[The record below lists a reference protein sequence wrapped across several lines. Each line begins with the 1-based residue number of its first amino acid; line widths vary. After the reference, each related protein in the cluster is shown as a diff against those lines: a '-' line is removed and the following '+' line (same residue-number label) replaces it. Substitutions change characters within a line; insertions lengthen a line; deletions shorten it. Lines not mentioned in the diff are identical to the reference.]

1 MSLYR
6 SRLSSVNKYFFF
18 FWFFPF
24 LWRWRL
30 YLRKSTSPESLSL
43 EPTTLQTQ
51 ASIMSPN
58 SLLDP
63 NARYEYPAW
72 SEDDEV
78 PVTRT
83 ELRDI
88 FEDLTRKF
96 GFQVSSM
103 ENMIHHLLAQLDSRA
118 RRSNA
123 QSALVSLHASYI
135 GGEDANFKKW
145 YFAAQLDL
153 DEEIGFQNMKL
164 HGKAR
169 KRNLKLAKKRG
180 VSIDDQI
187 RLWSEQEEEFIKS
200 HPKISFTPAQL
211 KEEKSFRTADYKWK
225 LKMRELEPAQM
236 ARQLALYFLCWGE
249 ANQIRFTP
257 ECLCFIFKCA
267 LDYDVSEENE
277 CQISRPEFSYLDEII
292 TPLYR
297 FLRSQV
303 YHVDD
308 KTGKLTRLEKDHKDI
323 IGYDDVNQL
332 FWYPEGIEKLV
343 LQSGERLVDEPR
355 HLRYLHLKDVAWSK
369 AFYKTYRETRT
380 WMHCATN
387 FNRIWIIH
395 LSTFWFFTSFNAP
408 TLYTKDYVQ
417 LLNNPPTPQARLSA
431 VALGGTVTCLI
442 QIAATLFEWSFV
454 PREWPGGQ
462 HLTRRMIGLLLCF
475 AINVAPSV
483 YVFGFFELDV
493 HSKSAYI
500 VSIIQFIIA
509 IVTTLFFAI
518 RPLGALFGSYLQKGQ
533 KRRRYISSQT
543 FTAQFP
549 KLTGRSKW
557 FSWGLWFFVFLGKF
571 IESYFFLTLSLRDPL
586 RVLSI
591 MDMSRCRGDAL
602 LGTHL
607 CRLQPKV
614 TLAVMILTDL
624 VLFFLDTYLWYIICN
639 CIFSIILSFS
649 LGTSILTPWKN
660 IYSRLPKRIHSKIL
674 ATSEMDVKYKPKILV
689 SQIWN
694 AVIIS
699 MYREHLLSIEHV
711 QRLLYQQVDSAL
723 LNRRTL
729 KSPTFF
735 VAQDDSTFKSMEFFP
750 LKSEAERRVSF
761 FAQSLSTPMA
771 EPIPIECMPT
781 FTVLI
786 PHYSE
791 KILLS
796 LKEIIKEESSKS
808 RISLLEYLKHLYPVE
823 WECFVRDTKLI
834 AAENGLEVE
843 GYDELDAE
851 SMKESA
857 TELSK
862 VTDERFSILQ
872 SKIKDLPYYCMGFN
886 KSDPEYT
893 LRTRI
898 WASLRFQTLY
908 RTISGFMNYSKAIKL
923 LYRIENPSMV
933 QAYGTNFEA
942 LEEELEK
949 FSKTKFRMVVA
960 MQRLTTFN
968 DNEKEATNFLLKAYP
983 DICISYLEEV
993 AQNEGESVYY
1003 SCLIDGSCEI
1013 DEVKGTRI
1021 PRYRVRL
1028 SGNPILGDGKSD
1040 NQNHSIIF
1048 YRGEYIQVIDANQD
1062 NYLEEC
1068 LKIRSVLSEFEE
1080 LDQDTNI
1087 PYIPGI
1093 EYNGNASP
1101 VAIVGAREYIF
1112 SENIGVLGDI
1122 AAGKEQTF
1130 GTLFARTLAEIG
1142 GKLHYGHP
1150 DFLNGIFM
1158 TTRGG
1163 ISKAQK
1169 GLHLNEDIYAGMT
1182 AVCRGGRIKHSDYY
1196 QCGKGRD
1203 LGFGSILNFTTKIG
1217 AGMGEQLLSREYYYL
1232 GTQLP
1237 IDRFLS
1243 FFYAHAGF
1251 HLNNL
1256 FITLSVQIFFVLL
1269 INLGSLNHETI
1280 KCDYNKDLPITDL
1293 QKPIGCYNIEPVL
1306 HWVTIFVLSIFIVF
1320 FIAFAPL
1327 LIQELLEK
1335 GAWKAFSRFLHHL
1348 LSLAPFFEVFVCQI
1362 YSRSLLANVTFGGA
1376 KYISTGR
1383 GFAITRIDFPELYSK
1398 FATTSIYSG
1407 SKIFLMLLFA
1417 TISMWQP
1424 ALLWFWITVISMCL
1438 APFLFNP
1445 HQFTF
1450 MDFFVDYR
1458 NFIQWL
1464 SRGNARYEA
1473 NSWIEYIRTSRATFT
1488 GYKQKIIGDISE
1500 KSARETRKAQIP
1512 DVFMAEVFTPLC
1524 SAALS
1529 FTAFM
1534 FINAQ
1539 TGVSSASPSNAV
1551 LRLGIVTFLPIIANF
1566 VMLLICFQ
1574 LSCFAAPLLSLCCKK
1589 TGPTI
1594 AAVVHA
1600 FSVLIHLI
1608 NFEVIWLLEG
1618 WNFTRALMLLIA
1630 CINIQNFLFKTVTV
1644 FALTREFKNNK
1655 SHLAWWS
1662 GKWYNTGM
1670 GWSVVL
1676 QPTRELFVKTIECSL
1691 FAGDFILGHILLFVQ
1706 LPLVFTPF
1714 ANYWHSMMLFWMK
1727 PKNLI
1732 SSKLAYTKKQKLRR
1746 RRIARKYFLLHVL
1759 MLLIFVFL
1767 LVAPFYASTYLPVG
1781 PDTFNG
1787 SFLEGLIQPNAQDN
1801 DDTGTHASLSILQTT
1816 PPMPVFKTVP

>member
-1 MSLYR
+1 MSLID
-6 SRLSSVNKYFFF
+6 V
-18 FWFFPF
+18 
-24 LWRWRL
+24 
-30 YLRKSTSPESLSL
+30 
-43 EPTTLQTQ
+43 Q
-51 ASIMSPN
+51 
-58 SLLDP
+58 
-63 NARYEYPAW
+63 YPAW
-72 SEDDEV
+72 CQDDEV

-83 ELRDI
+83 ELKDI
-88 FEDLTRKF
+88 FEDLSQKF
-96 GFQVSSM
+96 GFQQSSK
-103 ENMIHHLLAQLDSRA
+103 ENMFHHLLAQLDSRA
-118 RRSNA
+118 SRSNA
-123 QSALVSLHASYI
+123 QMALITLHASYI
-135 GGEDANFKKW
+135 GGDEANFKKW

-153 DEEIGFQNMKL
+153 DDEIGFQNMKL
-164 HGKAR
+164 HGKSK
-169 KRNLKLAKKRG
+169 KRNSDYAKKRG
-180 VSIDDQI
+180 VSIEEQI
-187 RLWSEQEEEFIKS
+187 VQWKDREEEFIKS
-200 HPKISFTPAQL
+200 HPKISLTPAQL
-211 KEEKSFRTADYKWK
+211 KDDKNYKIADYKWK

-267 LDYDVSEENE
+267 LDHDLSTNDE
-277 CQISRPEFSYLDEII
+277 CQQVRPEHSYLNEII
-292 TPLYR
+292 TPLYK

-303 YHVDD
+303 YDVDI
-308 KTGKLTRLEKDHKDI
+308 KNGKLTRLEKDHKNI

-332 FWYPEGIEKLV
+332 FWYPEGIERL
-343 LQSGERLVDEPR
+343 LLESGERLVDKPR
-355 HLRYLHLKDVAWSK
+355 DQRYLLLKDVQWTK
-369 AFYKTYRETRT
+369 VFYKTYKETRT

-395 LSTFWFFTSFNAP
+395 LSSFWFFTSFNAP

-417 LLNNPPTPQARLSA
+417 LLNNPPTPQAKLSA

-442 QIAATLFEWSFV
+442 QIVATIFEWSFV
-454 PREWPGGQ
+454 PRQWPGGQ
-462 HLTRRMIGLLLCF
+462 HLTRRMMGLLLCLF
-475 AINVAPSV
+475 INIAPSI
-483 YVFGFFELDV
+483 YVFGFFDLDV
-493 HSKSAYI
+493 HSGYAYI
-500 VSIIQFIIA
+500 VSIIQLVIA
-509 IVTTLFFAI
+509 IITTLFFAI
-518 RPLGALFGSYLQKGQ
+518 RPLGGLFGSYLRKGQ
-533 KRRRYISSQT
+533 KRRRYSSSQT

-557 FSWGLWFFVFLGKF
+557 FSWGLWLFVFVGKF

-591 MDMSRCRGDAL
+591 MDMSRCKGDTL
-602 LGTHL
+602 LSTHL
-607 CRLQPKV
+607 CRLQPKI
-614 TLAVMILTDL
+614 TLGIMILTDL

-639 CIFSIILSFS
+639 CVFSIILSFS

-689 SQIWN
+689 SQVWN
-694 AVIIS
+694 AIVIS

-711 QRLLYQQVDSAL
+711 QRLLYQQVDSMTHDKRA
-723 LNRRTL
+723 L

-750 LKSEAERRVSF
+750 ENSEAERRISF
-761 FAQSLSTPMA
+761 FAQSLSTPIV
-771 EPIPIECMPT
+771 EPMPVECMPT

-808 RISLLEYLKHLYPVE
+808 RITLLEYLKHLHPNE
-823 WECFVRDTKLI
+823 WECFVRDTKLL
-834 AAENGLEVE
+834 AVE
-843 GYDELDAE
+843 TN
-851 SMKESA
+851 M
-857 TELSK
+857 ELSDGPDNEEDSLK
-862 VTDERFSILQ
+862 KSLNDFSKDADDRFRFIQ
-872 SKIKDLPYYCMGFN
+872 SKIKDLPYYCMGFS

-908 RTISGFMNYSKAIKL
+908 RTITGFMNYSKAIKL
-923 LYRIENPSMV
+923 LYRIENPTMV

-942 LEEELEK
+942 MESELENL
-949 FSKTKFRMVVA
+949 SRRKFRMVVA
-960 MQRLTTFN
+960 MQRLTSF
-968 DNEKEATNFLLKAYP
+968 DKDEKGATDLLMRAFP
-983 DICISYLEEV
+983 DMCISYLEEV
-993 AQNEGESVYY
+993 CQSEGEPHFY
-1003 SCLIDGSCEI
+1003 SCLIDGHCDV
-1013 DEVKGTRI
+1013 DEETGDRI
-1021 PRYRVRL
+1021 PQYRVRL

-1040 NQNHSIIF
+1040 NQNHSLIF

-1080 LDQDTNI
+1080 LDMEENI

-1093 EYNGNASP
+1093 EYNERAAP

-1169 GLHLNEDIYAGMT
+1169 GLHLNEDIYAGMS
-1182 AVCRGGRIKHSDYY
+1182 AICRGGRIKHSDYY

-1256 FITLSVQIFFVLL
+1256 FITLSVQVFFVLL

-1280 KCDYNKDLPITDL
+1280 KCEYNRDLPITDL
-1293 QKPIGCYNIEPVL
+1293 QRPIGCYNIEPVL

-1335 GAWKAFSRFLHHL
+1335 GAWKAFSRFIHHL
-1348 LSLAPFFEVFVCQI
+1348 LSLASFFEVFVCQI
-1362 YSRSLLANVTFGGA
+1362 YASALLTNVTFGGA

-1383 GFAITRIDFPELYSK
+1383 GFAITRLDFPELYSK
-1398 FATTSIYSG
+1398 FASSSIYSG
-1407 SKIFLMLLFA
+1407 SKIFLMLVFA

-1450 MDFFVDYR
+1450 TDFFVDYR
-1458 NFIQWL
+1458 NFIHWL
-1464 SRGNARYEA
+1464 SRGNATFEG
-1473 NSWIEYIRTSRATFT
+1473 NSWVEYVRSSRARFT
-1488 GYKQKIIGDISE
+1488 GFKSKLIEDVSE
-1500 KSARETRKAQIP
+1500 KSARETKRAQIT
-1512 DVFMAEVFTPLC
+1512 DIFVAEILIPLC
-1524 SAALS
+1524 AVGLS
-1529 FTAFM
+1529 FTAYT
-1534 FINAQ
+1534 FINSQ
-1539 TGVSSASPSNAV
+1539 TGVASVGATSSII
-1551 LRLGIVTFLPIIANF
+1551 RLGIVTFLPIIANMG
-1566 VMLLICFQ
+1566 MLLICFT
-1574 LSCFAAPLLSLCCKK
+1574 LSCSAAPLLSLCCKK
-1589 TGPTI
+1589 TGSTI

-1600 FSVLIHLI
+1600 FSVIMYLID
-1608 NFEVIWLLEG
+1608 FEVMWFLEG
-1618 WNFTRALMLLIA
+1618 WSFTRALLLLIT
-1630 CINIQNFLFKTVTV
+1630 CINFQELIIKVITV
-1644 FALTREFKNNK
+1644 FLLTREYKNNK

-1670 GWSVVL
+1670 GWSVVF

-1691 FAGDFILGHILLFVQ
+1691 FASDFILGHMLMFVQ
-1706 LPLVFTPF
+1706 LPLVCLPF
-1714 ANYWHSMMLFWMK
+1714 VNYWHSMILFWMK

-1732 SSKLAYTKKQKLRR
+1732 SKKLAYTKKQKERR
-1746 RRIARKYFLLHVL
+1746 RRIVRRYFLLHFV
-1759 MLLIFVFL
+1759 MLVVFL
-1767 LVAPFYASTYLPVG
+1767 GLLVSPFYVSQYMPVG
-1781 PDTFNG
+1781 PELFHG
-1787 SFLEGLIQPNAQDN
+1787 SLLEGIVQPNGQHNN
-1801 DDTGTHASLSILQTT
+1801 DTDTRAPANILTTT
-1816 PPMPVFKTVP
+1816 PPMPVFKTAP